1 MLVNAAE
8 LYEKLKVKPVAACLY
23 IEAAETISHIDKAD
37 AIKAYRK
44 ACALHCDLSRF
55 DIAGRIEKKIGDTC
69 YNSKHWEEAGTDF
82 KIVFQKKILIDT
94 VLTVFHYKRAANFLS
109 GEMLIDQSDLC
120 FAKAAEC
127 LVRLS
132 DFEEARYLFESLAAS
147 AVRSNL
153 RRFNAKNFLLKAF
166 LCVLAE
172 NIEISVEEYK
182 VKSEQQQNMLKS
194 RATLKPVNEE
204 GEDDAEE
211 VEKEKVDYR
220 TNSRRKYDFLFDLC
234 DIDYVKIDFMW
245 RGSIER
251 KFIQN
256 ILTAREKCDKH
267 DFIDHVYHYN
277 NIRPIEQIY
286 LKLLKVP
293 MDEIPHELEVK
304 KYMEEERRKAAERQK
319 YLELLA
325 SSGSLESALQEE
337 EQQQQRATMSMSN
350 SEGRSSGES
359 FQPQQDSPQRT
370 SIHSDGGRASM
381 SNSDGGIRPSVGFK

>member
-1 MLVNAAE
+1 
-8 LYEKLKVKPVAACLY
+8 
-23 IEAAETISHIDKAD
+23 
-37 AIKAYRK
+37 
-44 ACALHCDLSRF
+44 
-55 DIAGRIEKKIGDTC
+55 
-69 YNSKHWEEAGTDF
+69 
-82 KIVFQKKILIDT
+82 
-94 VLTVFHYKRAANFLS
+94 
-109 GEMLIDQSDLC
+109 MLIDQSDLC

-127 LVRLS
+127 LVRVK

-147 AVRSNL
+147 AVKSNL

-182 VKSEQQQNMLKS
+182 LKTEQQQNMLKNK
-194 RATLKPVNEE
+194 AKLKPVCEEDGEDGANAELENEE
-204 GEDDAEE
+204 
-211 VEKEKVDYR
+211 VDYR

-245 RGSIER
+245 KLSIER

-277 NIRPIEQIY
+277 NIRPIEQIF

-325 SSGSLESALQEE
+325 SSGSLESALQQE
-337 EQQQQRATMSMSN
+337 EQQRAMSMSN
-350 SEGRSSGES
+350 SEGRPSGES
-359 FQPQQDSPQRT
+359 FQPQQGKTQQDSPQRT

-381 SNSDGGIRPSVGFK
+381 SNSDGGSRPSVGFK